1 MFADIRR
8 FNTLVVN
15 NCSLLT
21 HPNYNSTPID
31 LQEKSDDV
39 VIPDYFN
46 DPHICLSSFGN

>member
-8 FNTLVVN
+8 FNSLVVN

-21 HPNYNSTPID
+21 HPSYDSTPID
-31 LQEKSDDV
+31 LQERSSDV

-46 DPHICLSSFGN
+46 DPHICLTSLGN